1 MKDNSIYSPQNS
13 VPVKS
18 RVLGWSDLF
27 SLWFSLGMGLM
38 VLQAGAILAPGL
50 GLAGSLAAILLGTAV
65 GVALLA
71 LVGVLPVPPCRSHH
85 AVA

>member
-1 MKDNSIYSPQNS
+1 MKDNSIYSPQAS
-13 VPVKS
+13 VPEKS

-50 GLAGSLAAILLGTAV
+50 GLAGSLAAIVLGSAV

-71 LVGVLPVPPCRSHH
+71 
-85 AVA
+85 